1 LLLRRPRTPPL
12 FPYTTLFRSLKQQM
26 DKPQAVY
33 EEPANLFVAKF
44 LGNPPIN
51 TYEAKIKNG
60 QLMIHDGSVVERG
73 FDVEDQDVFMG
84 LRPEYLKISANGKI
98 PAVID
103 LIEHIGRDTMII
115 CYIPETNQ
123 KLRAIVP
130 SDKELH
136 VGQEVK
142 FNYTKLFVFNAE
154 TGERIR

>member
-73 FDVEDQDVFMG
+73 FDVEDQDVIMG
-84 LRPEYLKISANGKI
+84 RSE
-98 PAVID
+98 
-103 LIEHIGRDTMII
+103 EHT
-115 CYIPETNQ
+115 
-123 KLRAIVP
+123 
-130 SDKELH
+130 SELQSRENL
-136 VGQEVK
+136 VCR
-142 FNYTKLFVFNAE
+142 LL
-154 TGERIR
+154 